1 MSVSSPVFGGSDFS
15 GRVVV
20 LPVGGGAPVPLSPS
34 FRSSTGGAVN
44 SANTVAF
51 QVSSILQPGDR
62 IQLQIANNTM
72 GAGPLDVLACNVG
85 FIGT

>member
-34 FRSSTGGAVN
+34 FRSSTGGAIN
-44 SANTVAF
+44 SANTIAF

-62 IQLQIANNTM
+62 LQLQIANNTP